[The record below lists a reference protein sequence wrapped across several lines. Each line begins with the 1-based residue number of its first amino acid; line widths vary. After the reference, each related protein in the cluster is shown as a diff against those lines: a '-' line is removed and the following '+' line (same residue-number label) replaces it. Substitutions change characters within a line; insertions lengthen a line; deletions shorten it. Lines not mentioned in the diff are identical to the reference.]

1 MTPHQLPDAHLRELV
16 QHIAERTLGTRPPHE
31 THFNGD
37 TLQHLAAHGQLN
49 AFVLFQIFQEWNL
62 HASKIHH
69 AYFDFKHPEV
79 RQALQGFQNIL
90 SRHIRVSR
98 ADYRVLLEKAAFNNL
113 KLLLQPYETLTSFF
127 FLNKDVLPL
136 AAYEKYT
143 GYFSDFDFVVVSIL
157 THYKKKNAEKIH
169 RADFE
174 EQAKKVISLYNERHT
189 TDIETY
195 RDTQFTSLTG
205 QSLVSFLAS
214 IPAPAKAT
222 PQPVTPPIP
231 IQQTTDYFDLL
242 ARQENASRTSK
253 EEPGTPP
260 PSSNQPGN
268 RSSGTGGRLVD
279 QFQQHGGQK
288 LYEKLGNQKRG
299 IESVPI
305 HLRFQVLQKIFNGNN
320 VLFLDT
326 IENLNKL
333 GSNEEREAYL
343 RSRIFPNSA
352 LPSDDPLF
360 DQFIKLFS

>member
-1 MTPHQLPDAHLRELV
+1 MTLHQLPDAHLRELV
-16 QHIAERTLGTRPPHE
+16 QQIAERTLATRPPHE

-37 TLQHLAAHGQLN
+37 TLQHLAPHGQLN
-49 AFVLFQIFQEWNL
+49 TFVLFQIFQEWNL

-90 SRHIRVSR
+90 SRHIQVSR
-98 ADYRVLLEKAAFNNL
+98 ADYRLLLEKAAFNNL

-127 FLNKDVLPL
+127 FLNKETLPIT
-136 AAYEKYT
+136 AYEKYT

-157 THYKKKNAEKIH
+157 THYKKKDTDKIH
-169 RADFE
+169 RSDFE
-174 EQAKKVISLYNERHT
+174 AQIKKVISLYNERHT

-195 RDTQFTSLTG
+195 RDAQFTSLTG

-214 IPAPAKAT
+214 TPAPVKSTPAKAPT
-222 PQPVTPPIP
+222 SPSAG
-231 IQQTTDYFDLL
+231 YFDRLTKQDI
-242 ARQENASRTSK
+242 APVRTH
-253 EEPGTPP
+253 EEPTTNAPTAQPP
-260 PSSNQPGN
+260 N
-268 RSSGTGGRLVD
+268 RSSNNSRLVD
-279 QFQQHGGQK
+279 QFQQQSGQK

-326 IENLNKL
+326 IDQLSKL
-333 GSNEEREAYL
+333 GSGEERETYL
-343 RSRIFPNSA
+343 RTRIFPNSA
-352 LPSDDPLF
+352 LHNEDPLF
-360 DQFIKLFS
+360 GQFLKLFS